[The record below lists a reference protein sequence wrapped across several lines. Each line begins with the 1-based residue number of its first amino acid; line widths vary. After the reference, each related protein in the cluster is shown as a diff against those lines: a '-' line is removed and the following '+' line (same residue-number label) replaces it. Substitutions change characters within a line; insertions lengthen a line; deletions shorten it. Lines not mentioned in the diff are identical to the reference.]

1 MMYSARHW
9 SYKSLNVA
17 IVADIFMSVIAGG
30 FKSTLNFMNILDLAL
45 RARNFFGRLFIL
57 IRIRT
62 KAILELVGINQFF
75 IWRDI
80 ANSIEQRWLI
90 FGLGWDN
97 QYFCWNWGH
106 LTLRLL
112 CNCGSASLRCNVL
125 LLLLELTRPI
135 KWQGSQSIGYW
146 STWYEVLADREEK
159 LLQTSSNN
167 KILIITT

>member
-1 MMYSARHW
+1 
-9 SYKSLNVA
+9 
-17 IVADIFMSVIAGG
+17 MSVIAGG

-97 QYFCWNWGH
+97 QYFCWN
-106 LTLRLL
+106 
-112 CNCGSASLRCNVL
+112 
-125 LLLLELTRPI
+125 
-135 KWQGSQSIGYW
+135 
-146 STWYEVLADREEK
+146 
-159 LLQTSSNN
+159 
-167 KILIITT
+167 